1 LGPPSEDA
9 IRGELARVLNSH
21 EFRASKRSQEFLRYV
36 VERTLSGEASRLK
49 ERNIGTDVFGRPSSY
64 DPSDDATVRVKAGEV
79 RKRLSLYYASEGA
92 RDTVRIDLPGG
103 TYVPEFAFH
112 VPGSPTGP
120 LAEAG
125 GTMPVLEPVVSF
137 PARRRSRWR
146 FAAWIAAFA
155 AVIAASAAT
164 LTWRVSQRRSPLEQF
179 WEQVGST
186 SVPSSI
192 CAAYVPVYSL
202 GDRLPSEK
210 TPLKATDF
218 LLLSDQFVGGG
229 DLLAV
234 SRISSMLTRMRR
246 PYQVRLGNAVSFHD
260 LQESPAILIGYSYT
274 RWREISTEMRYV
286 IDSTTNPV
294 GITDNGKLTSWTLPN
309 LPPNRQTNEDYAIV
323 SRVFHPD
330 THMML
335 VEIAGITQYGT
346 KAAAELVTSND
357 LIAEALKQAPSHW
370 QSKNLQFVLHTKV
383 ISGEA
388 TTPTVVATY
397 FW

>member
-1 LGPPSEDA
+1 MGPPSEEA

-79 RKRLSLYYASEGA
+79 RRRLSLYYATEGA
-92 RDTVRIDLPGG
+92 RDAVRIDLPGG
-103 TYVPEFAFH
+103 TYVPEFVFH
-112 VPGSPTGP
+112 LPGTATEP
-120 LAEAG
+120 LPEAG
-125 GTMPVLEPVVSF
+125 GATPVLELPS
-137 PARRRSRWR
+137 PAVGRRSSRM
-146 FAAWIAAFA
+146 FAGGIAALLV
-155 AVIAASAAT
+155 VIAASAAT
-164 LTWRVSQRRSPLEQF
+164 LTWRASQRRSPLEQF

-202 GDRLPSEK
+202 GDRLPTEK
-210 TPLKATDF
+210 TPPKATDF

-246 PYQVRLGNAVSFHD
+246 PYQVRIGNAVSFHD
-260 LQESPAILIGYSYT
+260 LQASPAILIGYSYT
-274 RWREISTEMRYV
+274 RWREISSEMRYF
-286 IDSTTNPV
+286 IDSTKNPV

-323 SRVFHPD
+323 SRVFLPD

-346 KAAAELVTSND
+346 EAAAELVTSND
-357 LIAEALKQAPSHW
+357 LVAEALKLAPRGW